1 MKQGF
6 YQYYK
11 LTIICFIKKKRM
23 IELNEM
29 DDILRLAFFQF
40 IIISTPH
47 KFV

>member
-6 YQYYK
+6 YLYYK
-11 LTIICFIKKKRM
+11 LTVIWLEKKRM